1 MVDVFVIG
9 KYVVSLDNFFRKC
22 VKLVSATC
30 SLDGFNGTNFIS
42 FMMAAKSL
50 ER

>member
-1 MVDVFVIG
+1 MVELFVIG
-9 KYVVSLDNFFRKC
+9 KYAVSLANFFRKC
-22 VKLVSATC
+22 VKLGSAIC

-42 FMMAAKSL
+42 FIMAAKSL